1 MGRSVNRSTALPGWG
16 QRTSSQAILFC
27 LPVPSTR
34 RGSCEDRKLPPPT
47 FILLLFKSP
56 AWYVMRA
63 PIASGFDFLPT
74 RRTPS
79 QWFLPTLLFRRRT
92 GAPSL
97 TEISTSTAPSLLK
110 SPIAIPRA
118 ENDFAKAGPLCALMF
133 LNPVPVF
140 WNSRSGSLYLTPL

>member
-1 MGRSVNRSTALPGWG
+1 
-16 QRTSSQAILFC
+16 
-27 LPVPSTR
+27 
-34 RGSCEDRKLPPPT
+34 DRKLPPPT

-56 AWYVMRA
+56 GWYVMRE

-74 RRTPS
+74 GRTPR

-92 GAPSL
+92 GGPSL

-140 WNSRSGSLYLTPL
+140 WNSRSGSLYLTPLYTPSIKSSGWPFARKRSRL